1 MGIIKLEL
9 PPLDEWT
16 QKLYDYKSQFPKR
29 SWGELEVKVLLEKH
43 RIEFLEEV
51 NLTLTNRDTGETKNV
66 RIDFYIPKI
75 RMFIEYNGRQHYE
88 PVWDFG
94 GIEAFEKQKERDMW
108 VRNACNTNN
117 HTLLEIPY
125 YDCVETSLKE
135 VIELYNA

>member
-1 MGIIKLEL
+1 MGVFKLEL
-9 PPLDEWT
+9 PTLDKWT

-51 NLTLTNRDTGETKNV
+51 NLVLNNRDTGETRNV

-75 RMFIEYNGRQHYE
+75 KMFIEYNGRQHYE
-88 PVWDFG
+88 PVYDFG
-94 GIEAFEKQKERDMW
+94 GITAFEKQQERDMW
-108 VRNACNTNN
+108 VRNACNTND
-117 HTLLEIPY
+117 HRLLEIPY
-125 YDCVETSLKE
+125 YACVETSLKE

>member
-1 MGIIKLEL
+1 MGVFKLEL
-9 PPLDEWT
+9 PTLDKWT

-29 SWGELEVKVLLEKH
+29 SWGELEVKVLLEKN

-51 NLTLTNRDTGETKNV
+51 NLILNNRDTGEIRNV

-75 RMFIEYNGRQHYE
+75 KMFIEYNGRQHYE
-88 PVWDFG
+88 PVYDFG
-94 GIEAFEKQKERDMW
+94 GITAFEKQQERDMW
-108 VRNACNTNN
+108 VRNACNTND

-125 YDCVETSLKE
+125 YACIETSLKE

>member
-1 MGIIKLEL
+1 MGVFKLEL
-9 PPLDEWT
+9 PTLDKWT
-16 QKLYDYKSQFPKR
+16 QKLYDYKNKFPKR

-51 NLTLTNRDTGETKNV
+51 NLTLFNRDTGETKNV

-75 RMFIEYNGRQHYE
+75 KMFIEYNGRQHYE
-88 PVWDFG
+88 PVYDFG
-94 GIEAFEKQKERDMW
+94 GIEVFEKQKERDMW

-125 YDCVETSLKE
+125 YDCVEIRLKE